1 MAVHKISVKQL
12 ISRVRQVFP
21 DAPDTYILNLI
32 NDALVEIGMHSTK
45 PVSSRISLV
54 ENQMWYDIGDGAND
68 SSGKALEANKVYR
81 VDILDNEGDYI
92 QIPRLVDKNILLM
105 DVFQETGEVLSFT
118 PNTSTAITTLG
129 EAGGVPNSATGAW
142 TANQTHADVAPHNVG
157 IGGSGADTLR
167 VTITTNSSGHPKLT
181 AITTASL
188 GYKVGD
194 YVTFV
199 SPGNSEK
206 ATWTVN
212 EIRYTHES
220 AVERSD

>member
-1 MAVHKISVKQL
+1 MAVHKISVKEL
-12 ISRVRQVFP
+12 VSRVRQVFP
-21 DAPDTYILNLI
+21 DAPETYILNLI

-45 PVSSRISLV
+45 PVSSRINLV

-68 SSGKALEANKVYR
+68 SSGNALEANKVYR

-105 DVFQETGEVLSFT
+105 DVFQETTGEVLSFL
-118 PNTSTAITTLG
+118 PNTEKEITTPSG
-129 EAGGVPNSATGAW
+129 AGGVPDTYTGTW
-142 TANQTHADVAPHNVG
+142 TANQNHTNVAYHSTT
-157 IGGSGADTLR
+157 GSGASTLR

-181 AITTASL
+181 AITTTAS

-199 SPGNSEK
+199 SPGNAEK

-212 EIRYTHES
+212 EVRYSHES
-220 AVERSD
+220 AVERPD

>member
-1 MAVHKISVKQL
+1 MAVHKISVKEL
-12 ISRVRQVFP
+12 VSRIRQVFP
-21 DAPDTYILNLI
+21 DAPETYILNLI

-45 PVSSRISLV
+45 PVSSRINLV

-68 SSGKALEANKVYR
+68 SSGNALEANKVYR

-105 DVFQETGEVLSFT
+105 DVFQDTGEILSFT
-118 PNTSTAITTLG
+118 PNTSTAITTLSG
-129 EAGGVPNSATGAW
+129 SGGGVPNTYTGTW
-142 TANQTHADVAPHNVG
+142 TANQTHTDVAVFGTN
-157 IGGSGADTLR
+157 GSGANTLR

-181 AITTASL
+181 AITTASS

-199 SPGNSEK
+199 SPGNGHK

-212 EIRYTHES
+212 EVRYTYES
-220 AVERSD
+220 AVERPD

>member
-68 SSGKALEANKVYR
+68 SSGNALEANKIYR

-118 PNTSTAITTLG
+118 PNTSTAITTASG
-129 EAGGVPNSATGAW
+129 AGGVPDTYTGTW
-142 TANQTHADVAPHNVG
+142 TANQTHTNVAPHSTT
-157 IGGSGADTLR
+157 GSGANTLR

-181 AITTASL
+181 AITTTAS

-194 YVTFV
+194 YVTFA
-199 SPGNSEK
+199 SPGNGQK

>member
-105 DVFQETGEVLSFT
+105 DVFQETGGVVSFT
-118 PNTSTAITTLG
+118 PNTNIDINTVG
-129 EAGGVPNSATGAW
+129 DGGVPNTYTGTW
-142 TANQTHADVAPHNVG
+142 TINQTHADVAPHNVG
-157 IGGSGADTLR
+157 GGSGADTLR

-181 AITTASL
+181 AITTASS

-194 YVTFV
+194 YITFV
-199 SPGNSEK
+199 SPGNGQK

>member
-68 SSGKALEANKVYR
+68 SSGNALEANKIYR

-105 DVFQETGEVLSFT
+105 DVFQETGGVVSFT
-118 PNTSTAITTLG
+118 PNTSTDITTLG
-129 EAGGVPNSATGAW
+129 AAGGTPNSATGAW
-142 TANQTHADVAPHNVG
+142 TANQTHSGVAPFSTT
-157 IGGSGADTLR
+157 GSGADTLR

-181 AITTASL
+181 AITTDSS
-188 GYKVGD
+188 GYKIGD

-199 SPGNSEK
+199 SPVNGEK

>member
-68 SSGKALEANKVYR
+68 SSGNALEANKIYR

-118 PNTSTAITTLG
+118 PNTSTAITTASG
-129 EAGGVPNSATGAW
+129 AGGVPDTYTGTW
-142 TANQTHADVAPHNVG
+142 TANQTHTDVAPHSTT
-157 IGGSGADTLR
+157 GSGASALR

-181 AITTASL
+181 AITTASS

-194 YVTFV
+194 YVTFA
-199 SPGNSEK
+199 SPGNGQK